1 MRSRIPRCVA
11 CILLAGVLAA
21 QTSPRTV
28 HGTVRDQL
36 GYVVAGA
43 HITLQGNRYEHVAA
57 SARDGS
63 FRMEGAPQEELKLA
77 VDATGFAHFVAS
89 LPAGQDQ
96 FDVVLELATVSQ
108 EIN

>member
-43 HITLQGNRYEHVAA
+43 HITLQGNRYEHVATT
-57 SARDGS
+57 ARDGS
-63 FRMEGAPQEELKLA
+63 FRVEGAPQEELKLA
-77 VDATGFAHFVAS
+77 VDAAGFAHFAAS
-89 LPAGQDQ
+89 VPPDKDQ
-96 FDVVLELATVSQ
+96 LDIVLQLAA
-108 EIN
+108 